1 MIRLIAAE
9 FKKVFKKK
17 AIYIMLI
24 VAIGF
29 SLLTNVIYK
38 YAVHSS
44 FFGNENRYNNKA
56 DRDDLIS
63 YSKTLNL
70 KKPEEL
76 DEYIY
81 DQTEIYFYDFCL
93 ENEEWRC
100 NILTSEY
107 YSTVY
112 DYMES
117 VYNPKTALDKE
128 QTKTELDKAINL
140 LKNSDIF
147 AIYQVKKEQIEK
159 EIAELIKAKEGASK
173 KNLQQLEAQIISE
186 QNEALK
192 YELLIENKVTTTDDD
207 KYLSNAIDDYIL
219 AKTANEVMDTYE
231 SLDKEQKS
239 EYKLNKERIAMDKYI
254 IDNKYDDTEAT
265 VSSNLKYFFGDFSFV
280 IIIFVIII
288 SGGIMA
294 DEYHKG
300 TIKQLLIKPYTRSQ
314 ILGSKLLTVL
324 LLIPIFAF
332 VVFIFYFLITGIF
345 TGFKGIL
352 EAIPVYDYVKEEI
365 IVYNVFNYNALMFVS
380 KLPYFVIVSLISFAI
395 STITSSTAL
404 SICMPLALV
413 FFGNLINMAISS
425 YQFKWLRWFITY
437 VWEIE
442 QYLFGRNYDNLL
454 NSFKFNIL
462 FIFIYIIVITLLPFI
477 FFNRKD
483 IKNV

>member
-29 SLLTNVIYK
+29 SVLTNVIYK
-38 YAVHSS
+38 YAVNN
-44 FFGNENRYNNKA
+44 FFEEANRYTNKA
-56 DRDDLIS
+56 DRKDLIE
-63 YSKTLNL
+63 YSKTLSLRN
-70 KKPEEL
+70 PNEV
-76 DEYIY
+76 DEYIST
-81 DQTEIYFYDFCL
+81 QTEIYFYDFCL

-100 NILTSEY
+100 DVLTGDY

-112 DYMES
+112 NYMDS
-117 VYNPKTALDKE
+117 IYNPKTSYDKE
-128 QTKTELDKAINL
+128 KTKAELDDIINL
-140 LKNSDIF
+140 IKNNEIF
-147 AIYQVKKEQIEK
+147 KIYEIKKDQILK
-159 EIAELIKAKEGASK
+159 EIEELNKTKDMASK
-173 KNLQQLEAQIISE
+173 KELAQIEAEIIS
-186 QNEALK
+186 QKNEALK
-192 YELLIENKVTTTDDD
+192 YELLIANKVTPTSDNR
-207 KYLSNAIDDYIL
+207 YLTNAIDSYIMS
-219 AKTANEVMDTYE
+219 KTGNEVMDTHE
-231 SLDKEQKS
+231 KLDKEEKE
-239 EYKLNKERIAMDKYI
+239 EYKLNKERIALDKYI
-254 IDNKYDDTEAT
+254 IDNKYDDTKAT

-314 ILGSKLLTVL
+314 ILGSKLLTIL
-324 LLIPIFAF
+324 LLIPIFAIL
-332 VVFIFYFLITGIF
+332 VFILYFLITGIF
-345 TGFKGIL
+345 TGFSGIF

-365 IVYNVFNYNALMFVS
+365 ITYNVFNYNALMFIS
-380 KLPYFVIVSLISFAI
+380 KLPYFVIVSLISFTI

-413 FFGNLINMAISS
+413 FFGNFINMAINS

-442 QYLFGRNYDNLL
+442 QYIFGRNYDNLL

-462 FIFIYIIVITLLPFI
+462 FIVIYIVVIAILPFI